1 MPKGTPFF
9 KKKLGKEREPT
20 VIQSF
25 RSMVEVRKHTA
36 ESWRKKGPT
45 SDLWGSGG
53 VPLTADITSCRLSY
67 LQAVLGCKDVRSLTH
82 PKWKQQDF
90 QPNGMKDIQKLG
102 TFSHFVFVSED

>member
-1 MPKGTPFF
+1 MLVTLGEVSQGMRSTARSNVWPKRRESWTPAEASTLGEAVPKGTPFF
-9 KKKLGKEREPT
+9 KKKLGKEPGPT

-53 VPLTADITSCRLSY
+53 VPLTADTAPCRLS
-67 LQAVLGCKDVRSLTH
+67 
-82 PKWKQQDF
+82 
-90 QPNGMKDIQKLG
+90 
-102 TFSHFVFVSED
+102 